1 MSQSGFKCCLYF
13 DQLSAQ
19 ATDKPTADSDI
30 ADAGDPDMATA
41 TETEVDGDDDEED
54 SDDDD
59 SDDDVQITIGD
70 IKTQSYEYVLRLTLN
85 ALEMFL

>member
-1 MSQSGFKCCLYF
+1 MTPDQNFIASHFCISLLHMSQSGFKFCLYF

-30 ADAGDPDMATA
+30 ADVGDPDIATA

-54 SDDDD
+54 SD
-59 SDDDVQITIGD
+59 G
-70 IKTQSYEYVLRLTLN
+70 R
-85 ALEMFL
+85 